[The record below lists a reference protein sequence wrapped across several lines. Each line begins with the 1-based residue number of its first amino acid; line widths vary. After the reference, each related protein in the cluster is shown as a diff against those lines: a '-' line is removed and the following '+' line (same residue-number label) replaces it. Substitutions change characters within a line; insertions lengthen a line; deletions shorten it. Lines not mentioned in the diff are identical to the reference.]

1 MKLFF
6 NFIFDI
12 LIEIFHKLILYIEMM
27 IYFYVLLLINVLFED
42 NNLKE

>member
-27 IYFYVLLLINVLFED
+27 LYFYVLLNVLFED